1 VVLVRSIRVLG
12 VFLKLKWK
20 WKWKCNY
27 YRHIMLITFRYS
39 DDFIIYFSV
48 SEQSVRL
55 SNKRKAAKLTP
66 TSSYNGTGL
75 QMN

>member
-1 VVLVRSIRVLG
+1 
-12 VFLKLKWK
+12 
-20 WKWKCNY
+20 
-27 YRHIMLITFRYS
+27 MLITFRYS

-75 QMN
+75 QMNWLGNESLYLLMSAENQKCVSDVLQLWC